1 MAHPI
6 IQYALPALI
15 LGGTLGYWAAPV
27 GAAMRPLGAQ
37 EVQQEKAMTPR
48 ARFLSSTEDAVDYNK
63 LAQVCLAASQRESE
77 SMTRSSHS
85 NLKNLN
91 NFNVADAKEL
101 NPAEH
106 ELLKEGLDDMMSIS
120 LENGVWSSGAGMRAR
135 GILRRLPPADVADF
149 QSLLATTLRRGDM
162 QVEPGAWTPEI

>member
-15 LGGTLGYWAAPV
+15 LGGSLGYFGAPVDKTARPV
-27 GAAMRPLGAQ
+27 GAR
-37 EVQQEKAMTPR
+37 EVRQEKDMTPR
-48 ARFLSSTEDAVDYNK
+48 ARFLSSTDDAVDYNK
-63 LAQVCLAASQRESE
+63 LAQVCLAASQRDTK
-77 SMTRSSHS
+77 SMARSSYS
-85 NLKNLN
+85 SLKNLSG
-91 NFNVADAKEL
+91 ADAKEL
-101 NPAEH
+101 DPAEH
-106 ELLKEGLDDMMSIS
+106 ERLKEGLDDMMSIS

-149 QSLLATTLRRGDM
+149 QSLLATTLKRGDL